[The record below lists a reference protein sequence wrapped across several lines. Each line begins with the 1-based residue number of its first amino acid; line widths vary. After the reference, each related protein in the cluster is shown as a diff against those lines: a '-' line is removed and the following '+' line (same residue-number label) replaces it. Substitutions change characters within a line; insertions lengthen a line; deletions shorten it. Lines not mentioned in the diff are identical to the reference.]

1 MGYVED
7 DSGRCAVVG
16 YGSWA
21 TAIVKTLTTNG
32 RHVGWHILNDTVL
45 DSLRRD
51 GRNARYLPYV
61 SIDRSQISPSKDIDE
76 VVAQAPTVILATPS
90 AFLKDVMAPLTAPLA
105 GKTVV
110 SAVKGIIPGDNY
122 MTVAE
127 YVHSRYGVPFGQL
140 GVMTGPSHA
149 EEVGIGRLSYL
160 TVACTDSG
168 RAHAVGEMIAND
180 YIRCSYSDDVLGV
193 EYAAILKNVYA
204 IAVGMA
210 VGMGYGDNFL
220 AVLIANCAREMT
232 RYLDCKLP
240 NEERNTAAAAYLGDL
255 LVTCYSPLSRNRR
268 LGNLIGRGCSVKSA
282 LNEMTMV
289 AEGYYAAECVRH
301 TGLPQGVQM
310 PVADTV
316 YSVLYEGAPA
326 KESIEALTMKLI

>member
-1 MGYVED
+1 MGYVAAAD
-7 DSGRCAVVG
+7 GQCAVVG

-32 RHVGWHILNDTVL
+32 RCVRWHVRNAQIAE
-45 DSLRRD
+45 SLRSS
-51 GRNARYLPYV
+51 GHNCKYLPYV
-61 SIDRSQISPSKDIDE
+61 EIDRSLIAVSDDLDS
-76 VVAQAPTVILATPS
+76 VVAGAGTVILAAPS
-90 AFLKDVMAPLTAPLA
+90 AFLEEYLAPLTASLD

-110 SAVKGIIPGDNY
+110 SAVKGIIPGDYLTVSEY
-122 MTVAE
+122 M
-127 YVHSRYGVPFGQL
+127 HRHYGVEPGRMCI
-140 GVMTGPSHA
+140 VTGPSHA

-160 TVACTDSG
+160 TVACPDRE
-168 RAHAVGEMIAND
+168 RAHEVGELIATD
-180 YIRCSYSDDVLGV
+180 HVRCSYSSDVLGV

-210 VGMGYGDNFL
+210 VGLGYGDNFL

-232 RYLDCKLP
+232 SYLDCRLP
-240 NEERNTAAAAYLGDL
+240 DGGRNTASAAYLGDL

-289 AEGYYAAECVRH
+289 AEGYYAAECIRH
-301 TGLPQGVQM
+301 TSAGYSDRM
-310 PVADTV
+310 PVADMV
-316 YSVLYEGAPA
+316 YDVLYGGDSVRERMQH
-326 KESIEALTMKLI
+326 LTTKLL

>member
-1 MGYVED
+1 MGYVEQGA
-7 DSGRCAVVG
+7 GRCAVIG

-32 RHVGWHILNDTVL
+32 RHVAWHVLNDTVL
-45 DSLRRD
+45 DSLRRE

-61 SIDRSQISPSKDIDE
+61 NIDRQMISPSKDIDE
-76 VVAQAPTVILATPS
+76 VVAQAETVVLATPS
-90 AFLKDVMAPLTAPLA
+90 AFLKEVLSPLTRPLA

-110 SAVKGIIPGDNY
+110 SAVKGIIPGDY
-122 MTVAE
+122 LTVAE
-127 YVHSRYGVPFGQL
+127 YMHSRYSVPFDRL

-160 TVACTDSG
+160 TVACADSR
-168 RAHAVGEMIAND
+168 RAESIGEMIAND
-180 YIRCSYSDDVLGV
+180 YIRCSFTDDVLGV

-232 RYLDCKLP
+232 RFLDRRLP
-240 NEERNTAAAAYLGDL
+240 CAGRNTSTAAYLGDL

-282 LNEMTMV
+282 LNEMTMI

-301 TGLPQGVQM
+301 TGVTEQAEM
-310 PVADTV
+310 PVADMV
-316 YSVLYEGAPA
+316 YDVLYRGRNAR
-326 KESIEALTMKLI
+326 ESMAALTMKLI